1 MGKNF
6 SSKEYKFKKVFIII
20 YITHS
25 SEKNAKQL
33 TNCLL
38 EERLIACTNIFPIQS
53 AYWWQGKIQNDDEV
67 VSLVKTTSELWERV
81 KSRVEELHPYDVP
94 AIIKMEVEGND
105 AYEKWIKESVKE

>member
-1 MGKNF
+1 MF
-6 SSKEYKFKKVFIII
+6 LII

-33 TNCLL
+33 TNILL

-53 AYWWQGKIQNDDEV
+53 AYWWQGAIQNDDEF
-67 VSLVKTTSELWERV
+67 VSLVKTTPELWENLKNRV
-81 KSRVEELHPYDVP
+81 SELHPYEIP

-105 AYEKWIKESVKE
+105 AYEEWIRASVINV